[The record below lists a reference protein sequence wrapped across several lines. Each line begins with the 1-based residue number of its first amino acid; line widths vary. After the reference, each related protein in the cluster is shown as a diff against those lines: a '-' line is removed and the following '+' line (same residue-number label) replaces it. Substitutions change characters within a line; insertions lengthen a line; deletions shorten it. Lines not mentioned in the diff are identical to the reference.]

1 MLKSQDEEVLTLW
14 SSMKIMRRFQKKKK
28 MKRSSS
34 LGKRVHQ
41 ERRTVHSIKL
51 GRKEIHQGEIRFWK
65 SIKLWEKREGYEARK
80 DFNQNKNKKEE
91 REREKS
97 ECRNFHQIMR
107 EYWFIKRHEKREIPW
122 KIIQVVKDEKKWRFI
137 KCKIQL
143 NWGRWGKEKSKTYF
157 IKKSVF
163 SQVKKNESALERIR
177 GHQGE
182 MQIHPGK
189 MEVCQIK
196 KKKKKLQ
203 LRESQ

>member
-1 MLKSQDEEVLTLW
+1 
-14 SSMKIMRRFQKKKK
+14 MKLEKTSTKKEKKKK
-28 MKRSSS
+28 
-34 LGKRVHQ
+34 
-41 ERRTVHSIKL
+41 
-51 GRKEIHQGEIRFWK
+51 
-65 SIKLWEKREGYEARK
+65 
-80 DFNQNKNKKEE
+80 KK

-107 EYWFIKRHEKREIPW
+107 EYWFIKRHERHEIPW

-137 KCKIQL
+137 KSKIQL

-182 MQIHPGK
+182 MQIHLGK
-189 MEVCQIK
+189 MEVCQIFLK
-196 KKKKKLQ
+196 KNAI
-203 LRESQ
+203 